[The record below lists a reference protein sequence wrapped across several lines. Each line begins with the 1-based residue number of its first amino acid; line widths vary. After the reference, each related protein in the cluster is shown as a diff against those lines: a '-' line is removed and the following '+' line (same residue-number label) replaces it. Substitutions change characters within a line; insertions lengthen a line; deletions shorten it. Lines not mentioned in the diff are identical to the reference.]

1 VPQPRTVAAASSFGA
16 DNVWYRDFG
25 ATDYITGDLDRL
37 TMHDLYAG
45 ADQVHAANRTCMDIT
60 RIGKTIIPNPCRNL
74 VLNNVLHVPSTQKV
88 LFQFIALIEFH
99 PYSFFIKERK
109 MRKVILHGPC
119 KGGLYP
125 LPPSSS
131 KFRKLV
137 FSAIKIP
144 ADRWHSRLGH
154 PACDIIHRVV
164 STNNLPCGN
173 FDSTSETVCDAY
185 ACAKAHQLS
194 YYVSS
199 SRPSAPLE
207 LIF

>member
-1 VPQPRTVAAASSFGA
+1 M
-16 DNVWYRDFG
+16 WYTDFG
-25 ATDYITGDLDRL
+25 ATDHITGNLDHL
-37 TMHDLYAG
+37 TMHDLYVG
-45 ADQVHAANRTCMDIT
+45 ADQVHAANGTGMDIT
-60 RIGKTIIPNPCRNL
+60 HIGKTVIPNPCRNL

-88 LFQFIALIEFH
+88 LFWFIALIEFH
-99 PYSFFIKERK
+99 PYSFFIKEQK
-109 MRKVILHGPC
+109 MRKVLLHGPC

-131 KFRKLV
+131 KFCKLV

-154 PACDIIHRVV
+154 LARDIVRRVV
-164 STNNLPCGN
+164 STNNLPCAN
-173 FDSTSETVCDAY
+173 FDSTSKTVCDAY
-185 ACAKAHQLS
+185 ACVKAHQLS